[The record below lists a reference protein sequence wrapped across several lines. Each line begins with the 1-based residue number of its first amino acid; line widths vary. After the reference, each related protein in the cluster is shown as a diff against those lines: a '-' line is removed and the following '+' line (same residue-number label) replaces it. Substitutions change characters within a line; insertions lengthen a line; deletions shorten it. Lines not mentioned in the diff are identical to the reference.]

1 MINDKNWQDSYLDR
15 INIEFDK
22 CLIELTDRSDRY
34 RVIICYKFSSINY
47 IGQYDENVIKS
58 IIVVDHSELVQE
70 TKNTVK
76 KNNSDCVSLDLKQ
89 LEIIL
94 IDGVSIQ
101 IVASEFVIT

>member
-47 IGQYDENVIKS
+47 IGQYDEKCYKKY
-58 IIVVDHSELVQE
+58 HSCRSFG
-70 TKNTVK
+70 TCAGNK
-76 KNNSDCVSLDLKQ
+76 KYSK
-89 LEIIL
+89 EKIIL
-94 IDGVSIQ
+94 IV
-101 IVASEFVIT
+101 FL